1 MTTSPKSTSSANHAY
16 TYIRTNILNGT
27 YREGERLT
35 EQQFSDLLGLSRT
48 PVREAMRRLVADGFL
63 HFQPNSG
70 TFVRTWNASEI
81 EAVYDARI
89 LVEPELAA
97 HAARHM
103 TAPVLEKMLIIQDQI
118 ESQGADIAEAN
129 LVRISPLNRDFHALI
144 SDTAQ
149 NPRLALMRVQSLEIQ
164 IIQRTRRRL
173 SAHQLDRIFH
183 HHRELLDA
191 FSCRDSDWARCVMSC
206 HLRTAKL
213 AMLGRSQIVVHSPPP
228 EV

>member
-1 MTTSPKSTSSANHAY
+1 MTTIPKSASSANLAY
-16 TYIRTNILNGT
+16 NHIRTHILNGT
-27 YREGERLT
+27 YREGERIT
-35 EQQFSDLLGLSRT
+35 EQQVSDLLGLSRT
-48 PVREAMRRLVADGFL
+48 PVREAMRRLVSDGFL

-70 TFVRTWNASEI
+70 TFVRTWDAAEV
-81 EAVYDARI
+81 EAIYDARI
-89 LVEPELAA
+89 LLEPELAA

-103 TAPVLEKMLIIQDQI
+103 TAPVLARMHQIQDEI
-118 ESQGADIAEAN
+118 ESRGADIAEDN

-149 NPRLALMRVQSLEIQ
+149 NPRLAHMRVQSLEIQ

-191 FSCRDSDWARCVMSC
+191 FACRDSDWARCVMSC

-213 AMLGRSQIVVHSPPP
+213 AMLGPGPNVVKL
-228 EV
+228 